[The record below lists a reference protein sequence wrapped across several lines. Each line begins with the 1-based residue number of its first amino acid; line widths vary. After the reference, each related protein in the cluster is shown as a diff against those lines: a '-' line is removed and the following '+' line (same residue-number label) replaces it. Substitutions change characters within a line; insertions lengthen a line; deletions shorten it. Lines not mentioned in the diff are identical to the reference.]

1 MRDELTELLQLL
13 SPAIAI
19 AFTDTPPPGIKRID
33 KSGPA
38 GCDYWRQAADGD
50 IFYTAA
56 DDHKACPIGAHTPCR
71 NVGGKSSRS

>member
-1 MRDELTELLQLL
+1 MRDELTELLHLS

-19 AFTDTPPPGIKRID
+19 AFTDTPPRGIKRID

-50 IFYTAA
+50 IFL
-56 DDHKACPIGAHTPCR
+56 HGR
-71 NVGGKSSRS
+71 R